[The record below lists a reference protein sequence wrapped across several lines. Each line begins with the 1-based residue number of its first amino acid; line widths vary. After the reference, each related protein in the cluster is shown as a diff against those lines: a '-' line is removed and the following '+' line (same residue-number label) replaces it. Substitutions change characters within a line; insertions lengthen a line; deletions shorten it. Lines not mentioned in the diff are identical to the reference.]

1 MLTTFQLWVISE
13 SAPRLP
19 FQLEDAQ
26 RPETEEESAIV
37 EDEGSSEADTA
48 SLSTAPDGGKKSVRV
63 NLYTRLNNRVI
74 DLRTVTSHAIFRIQ
88 SGACTLFREFL
99 LSKDFVEIHTP
110 KLLAAA
116 SEGGANVF
124 KVSYFDRS
132 AYLAQSPQLYK
143 QMLVTSDFERV
154 FEIAPVFRAE
164 NSFTHRHLTEF
175 VGLDLE
181 MAFEEHYHE
190 VLELI
195 EEMFIF
201 IFKGFQERF
210 SKEIE
215 AVRYANYRIFKYSDA
230 FRRQFPFVK
239 PFQLPAD
246 GRVVRLTYSEGI
258 SMLRAA
264 GEAIDDYA
272 DMT

>member
-1 MLTTFQLWVISE
+1 MHRYYLTELAKTQLWVISQ

-26 RPETEEESAIV
+26 RPETLEESAAI
-37 EDEGSSEADTA
+37 EDEPQESNESMTE
-48 SLSTAPDGGKKSVRV
+48 GGKKIVRV
-63 NLYTRLNNRVI
+63 GLATRLNNRVI
-74 DLRTVTSHAIFRIQ
+74 DLRTVTSQAIFRIQ
-88 SGACTLFREFL
+88 SGACALFREFL

-124 KVSYFDRS
+124 KVTYFDRS

-143 QMLVTSDFERV
+143 QMLITSDFERV

-195 EEMFIF
+195 EEMFMF
-201 IFKGFQERF
+201 IFKGFRERY
-210 SKEIE
+210 SKEVE
-215 AVRYANYRIFKYSDA
+215 AVRY
-230 FRRQFPFVK
+230 
-239 PFQLPAD
+239 
-246 GRVVRLTYSEGI
+246 
-258 SMLRAA
+258 
-264 GEAIDDYA
+264 
-272 DMT
+272 

>member
-1 MLTTFQLWVISE
+1 M
-13 SAPRLP
+13 P
-19 FQLEDAQ
+19 FQIEDAQ
-26 RPETEEESAIV
+26 RPETEEESSIV
-37 EDEGSSEADTA
+37 EEEETTETEVSSDN
-48 SLSTAPDGGKKSVRV
+48 APELEKKKIVRV
-63 NLYTRLNNRVI
+63 TLPTRLNNRVI
-74 DLRTVTSHAIFRIQ
+74 DLRTTTSHAIFRIQ
-88 SGACTLFREFL
+88 SGACELFREFL
-99 LSKDFVEIHTP
+99 LSKDFIEIHTP

-124 KVSYFDRS
+124 KVTYFDRS

-181 MAFEEHYHE
+181 MTFEEHYHE

-195 EEMFIF
+195 EEMFMY
-201 IFKGFQERF
+201 IFKGFKERY

-215 AVRYANYRIFKYSDA
+215 TVRYLLSHNY
-230 FRRQFPFVK
+230 
-239 PFQLPAD
+239 
-246 GRVVRLTYSEGI
+246 LTYFCLG
-258 SMLRAA
+258 LNFLL
-264 GEAIDDYA
+264 
-272 DMT
+272 

>member
-1 MLTTFQLWVISE
+1 
-13 SAPRLP
+13 LP
-19 FQLEDAQ
+19 FQIEDAQ
-26 RPETEEESAIV
+26 RPETEEESGIV
-37 EDEGSSEADTA
+37 EEEETTETEAGSS
-48 SLSTAPDGGKKSVRV
+48 STPESEKKKIVRV
-63 NLYTRLNNRVI
+63 TLPTRLNNRVI
-74 DLRTVTSHAIFRIQ
+74 DLRTTTSQAIFRIQ
-88 SGACTLFREFL
+88 SGACALFREFL

-124 KVSYFDRS
+124 KVTYFDRS

-181 MAFEEHYHE
+181 MTFEEHYHE

-195 EEMFIF
+195 EEMFMY
-201 IFKGFQERF
+201 IFKGFKERY

-215 AVRYANYRIFKYSDA
+215 TVR
-230 FRRQFPFVK
+230 
-239 PFQLPAD
+239 
-246 GRVVRLTYSEGI
+246 
-258 SMLRAA
+258 
-264 GEAIDDYA
+264 
-272 DMT
+272 

>member
-1 MLTTFQLWVISE
+1 M
-13 SAPRLP
+13 P
-19 FQLEDAQ
+19 FQIEDAQ
-26 RPETEEESAIV
+26 RPETEEESSIV
-37 EDEGSSEADTA
+37 EDEEATETDAGSTSAPESE
-48 SLSTAPDGGKKSVRV
+48 KKKIVRV
-63 NLYTRLNNRVI
+63 TLPTRLNNRVI
-74 DLRTVTSHAIFRIQ
+74 DLRTTTSQAIFRIQ
-88 SGACTLFREFL
+88 SGACALFREFL

-124 KVSYFDRS
+124 KVTYFDRS

-181 MAFEEHYHE
+181 TTFEEHYHE

-195 EEMFIF
+195 EEMFMY
-201 IFKGFQERF
+201 IFKGFKERY

-215 AVRYANYRIFKYSDA
+215 TVR
-230 FRRQFPFVK
+230 
-239 PFQLPAD
+239 
-246 GRVVRLTYSEGI
+246 
-258 SMLRAA
+258 
-264 GEAIDDYA
+264 
-272 DMT
+272 

>member
-1 MLTTFQLWVISE
+1 M
-13 SAPRLP
+13 P
-19 FQLEDAQ
+19 FQIEDAQ
-26 RPETEEESAIV
+26 RPETEEESSIV
-37 EDEGSSEADTA
+37 EEEETTETEVSSDN
-48 SLSTAPDGGKKSVRV
+48 APELEKKKIVRV
-63 NLYTRLNNRVI
+63 TLPTRLNNRVI
-74 DLRTVTSHAIFRIQ
+74 DLRTTTSHAIFRIQ
-88 SGACTLFREFL
+88 SGACGLFREFL

-124 KVSYFDRS
+124 KVTYFDRS

-181 MAFEEHYHE
+181 MTFEEHYHE

-195 EEMFIF
+195 EEMFMY
-201 IFKGFQERF
+201 IFKGFKERY

-215 AVRYANYRIFKYSDA
+215 TVRYLLSYNY
-230 FRRQFPFVK
+230 
-239 PFQLPAD
+239 
-246 GRVVRLTYSEGI
+246 LTYFCLGLNFLS
-258 SMLRAA
+258 
-264 GEAIDDYA
+264 
-272 DMT
+272 

>member
-1 MLTTFQLWVISE
+1 M
-13 SAPRLP
+13 P
-19 FQLEDAQ
+19 FQIEDAQ
-26 RPETEEESAIV
+26 RPETEEESGIV
-37 EDEGSSEADTA
+37 EEEETTETEAGSS
-48 SLSTAPDGGKKSVRV
+48 STPESEKKKIVRV
-63 NLYTRLNNRVI
+63 TLPTRLNNRVI
-74 DLRTVTSHAIFRIQ
+74 DLRTTTSQAIFRIQ
-88 SGACTLFREFL
+88 SGACALFREFL

-124 KVSYFDRS
+124 KVTYFDRS

-181 MAFEEHYHE
+181 MTFEEHYHE

-195 EEMFIF
+195 EEMFMY
-201 IFKGFQERF
+201 IFKGFKERY

-215 AVRYANYRIFKYSDA
+215 TVR
-230 FRRQFPFVK
+230 
-239 PFQLPAD
+239 
-246 GRVVRLTYSEGI
+246 
-258 SMLRAA
+258 
-264 GEAIDDYA
+264 
-272 DMT
+272 

>member
-1 MLTTFQLWVISE
+1 MI
-13 SAPRLP
+13 
-19 FQLEDAQ
+19 
-26 RPETEEESAIV
+26 
-37 EDEGSSEADTA
+37 
-48 SLSTAPDGGKKSVRV
+48 RV
-63 NLYTRLNNRVI
+63 NLHTRLNNRVI

-88 SGACTLFREFL
+88 SGACALFREFL
-99 LSKDFVEIHTP
+99 LSKDFIEIHTP

-124 KVSYFDRS
+124 KVSYFERS

-201 IFKGFQERF
+201 IFKGFRERYP
-210 SKEIE
+210 KEIE
-215 AVRYANYRIFKYSDA
+215 AVRYASHYDHSHTLSSGNNS
-230 FRRQFPFVK
+230 P
-239 PFQLPAD
+239 L
-246 GRVVRLTYSEGI
+246 
-258 SMLRAA
+258 
-264 GEAIDDYA
+264 
-272 DMT
+272 

>member
-1 MLTTFQLWVISE
+1 
-13 SAPRLP
+13 LP
-19 FQLEDAQ
+19 FQIEDAQ
-26 RPETEEESAIV
+26 RPETEEESSIV
-37 EDEGSSEADTA
+37 EEEETTETEAGSISTPESE
-48 SLSTAPDGGKKSVRV
+48 KKKIVRV
-63 NLYTRLNNRVI
+63 TLPTRLNNRVI
-74 DLRTVTSHAIFRIQ
+74 DLRTTTSQAIFRIQ
-88 SGACTLFREFL
+88 SGACALFREFL

-124 KVSYFDRS
+124 KVTYFDRS

-181 MAFEEHYHE
+181 MTFEEHYHE

-195 EEMFIF
+195 EEMFMY
-201 IFKGFQERF
+201 IFKGFKERY

-215 AVRYANYRIFKYSDA
+215 TVR
-230 FRRQFPFVK
+230 
-239 PFQLPAD
+239 
-246 GRVVRLTYSEGI
+246 
-258 SMLRAA
+258 
-264 GEAIDDYA
+264 
-272 DMT
+272 

>member
-1 MLTTFQLWVISE
+1 MISE
-13 SAPRLP
+13 STPRLP

-26 RPETEEESAIV
+26 RPETEAESAVV
-37 EDEGSSEADTA
+37 EDEETTEAEGN
-48 SLSTAPDGGKKSVRV
+48 SGTAPEGKKVVRV
-63 NLYTRLNNRVI
+63 NLHTRLNNRVI

-88 SGACTLFREFL
+88 SGACALFREFL
-99 LSKDFVEIHTP
+99 SSKNFVEIHTP

-124 KVSYFDRS
+124 KVTYFDRS

-143 QMLVTSDFERV
+143 QMLITSDFERV

-195 EEMFIF
+195 EEMFMY
-201 IFKGFQERF
+201 IFKGFRERYA
-210 SKEIE
+210 KEVE
-215 AVRYANYRIFKYSDA
+215 AVRYASCMINHLIIH
-230 FRRQFPFVK
+230 RQE
-239 PFQLPAD
+239 AI
-246 GRVVRLTYSEGI
+246 RLRQT
-258 SMLRAA
+258 LRAP
-264 GEAIDDYA
+264 
-272 DMT
+272 

>member
-1 MLTTFQLWVISE
+1 
-13 SAPRLP
+13 LP
-19 FQLEDAQ
+19 FQIEDAQ
-26 RPETEEESAIV
+26 RPETEEESGFV
-37 EDEGSSEADTA
+37 EEAETTETEASSI
-48 SLSTAPDGGKKSVRV
+48 TAPESEKKKAVRV
-63 NLYTRLNNRVI
+63 SLPIRLKHRVI
-74 DLRTVTSHAIFRIQ
+74 DLRTTTSQAIFRIQ
-88 SGACTLFREFL
+88 SGACALFREFL

-124 KVSYFDRS
+124 KVAYFDRS

-181 MAFEEHYHE
+181 MTFEEHYHE

-195 EEMFIF
+195 EEMFMY
-201 IFKGFQERF
+201 IFKGFKERY

-215 AVRYANYRIFKYSDA
+215 TVR
-230 FRRQFPFVK
+230 
-239 PFQLPAD
+239 
-246 GRVVRLTYSEGI
+246 
-258 SMLRAA
+258 
-264 GEAIDDYA
+264 
-272 DMT
+272 

>member
-1 MLTTFQLWVISE
+1 M
-13 SAPRLP
+13 P
-19 FQLEDAQ
+19 FQIEDAQ
-26 RPETEEESAIV
+26 RPETEEESGFV
-37 EDEGSSEADTA
+37 EEAETTETEASSI
-48 SLSTAPDGGKKSVRV
+48 TAPESEKKKAVRV
-63 NLYTRLNNRVI
+63 SLPIRLKHRVI
-74 DLRTVTSHAIFRIQ
+74 DLRTTTSQAIFRIQ
-88 SGACTLFREFL
+88 SGACALFREFL

-124 KVSYFDRS
+124 KVAYFDRS

-181 MAFEEHYHE
+181 MTFEEHYHE

-195 EEMFIF
+195 EEMFMY
-201 IFKGFQERF
+201 IFKGFKERY

-215 AVRYANYRIFKYSDA
+215 TVR
-230 FRRQFPFVK
+230 
-239 PFQLPAD
+239 
-246 GRVVRLTYSEGI
+246 
-258 SMLRAA
+258 
-264 GEAIDDYA
+264 
-272 DMT
+272 

>member
-1 MLTTFQLWVISE
+1 MAYIQLWVISQ

-19 FQLEDAQ
+19 FQVTDAQ
-26 RPETEEESAIV
+26 RPETEEEATV
-37 EDEGSSEADTA
+37 EGEGFSVDGESVTSE
-48 SLSTAPDGGKKSVRV
+48 KKIIKV
-63 NLYTRLNNRVI
+63 NLHTRLKNRVI
-74 DLRTVTSHAIFRIQ
+74 DLRTLTSHAIFRIQ
-88 SGACTLFREFL
+88 SGACELFREFL
-99 LSKDFVEIHTP
+99 LARGFVEIHTP

-124 KVSYFDRS
+124 RVSYFDRS

-143 QMLVTSDFERV
+143 QMLITSDFERV

-195 EEMFIF
+195 EEMFVYIF
-201 IFKGFQERF
+201 NGFEERF
-210 SKEIE
+210 KKEIE
-215 AVRYANYRIFKYSDA
+215 TVRYLI
-230 FRRQFPFVK
+230 
-239 PFQLPAD
+239 
-246 GRVVRLTYSEGI
+246 
-258 SMLRAA
+258 
-264 GEAIDDYA
+264 
-272 DMT
+272 

>member
-1 MLTTFQLWVISE
+1 M
-13 SAPRLP
+13 P

-26 RPETEEESAIV
+26 RPETEEESSRV
-37 EDEGSSEADTA
+37 EEQEHTDTDSVA
-48 SLSTAPDGGKKSVRV
+48 PSLESGKKIVRV
-63 NLYTRLNNRVI
+63 ALPTRLNNRVI
-74 DLRTVTSHAIFRIQ
+74 DLRTTTSHAIFRIQ
-88 SGACTLFREFL
+88 SGACSLFREFL
-99 LSKDFVEIHTP
+99 LSKNFVEIHTP

-124 KVSYFDRS
+124 KVTYFDRS

-143 QMLVTSDFERV
+143 QMLITSDFERV

-195 EEMFIF
+195 EEMFMF
-201 IFKGFQERF
+201 IFRGFETRY

-215 AVRYANYRIFKYSDA
+215 TVRYVYAVRK
-230 FRRQFPFVK
+230 
-239 PFQLPAD
+239 
-246 GRVVRLTYSEGI
+246 
-258 SMLRAA
+258 
-264 GEAIDDYA
+264 
-272 DMT
+272 

>member
-1 MLTTFQLWVISE
+1 
-13 SAPRLP
+13 LP

-26 RPETEEESAIV
+26 RPETEEESAVV
-37 EDEGSSEADTA
+37 EDDETTEAD
-48 SLSTAPDGGKKSVRV
+48 STATEGGKKVVRV
-63 NLYTRLNNRVI
+63 NLHTRLNNRVI

-88 SGACTLFREFL
+88 SGACLLFREFL
-99 LSKDFVEIHTP
+99 LSRDFVEIHTP

-124 KVSYFDRS
+124 KVTYFDRS

-143 QMLVTSDFERV
+143 QMLITSDFERV

-195 EEMFIF
+195 EEMFMF
-201 IFKGFQERF
+201 IFKGFRERY
-210 SKEIE
+210 SKEVE
-215 AVRYANYRIFKYSDA
+215 AVRYISANCYAY
-230 FRRQFPFVK
+230 FP
-239 PFQLPAD
+239 
-246 GRVVRLTYSEGI
+246 
-258 SMLRAA
+258 
-264 GEAIDDYA
+264 
-272 DMT
+272 

>member
-1 MLTTFQLWVISE
+1 
-13 SAPRLP
+13 LP
-19 FQLEDAQ
+19 FQIEDAQ
-26 RPETEEESAIV
+26 RPETEAESGIV
-37 EDEGSSEADTA
+37 EEAETTETEASSI
-48 SLSTAPDGGKKSVRV
+48 TAPESEKKKIVRV
-63 NLYTRLNNRVI
+63 SLPTRLNNRVI
-74 DLRTVTSHAIFRIQ
+74 DLRTTTSHAIFRIQ
-88 SGACTLFREFL
+88 SGACGLFREFL
-99 LSKDFVEIHTP
+99 LSKDFIEIHTP

-124 KVSYFDRS
+124 KVTYFDRS

-181 MAFEEHYHE
+181 MTFEEHYHE

-195 EEMFIF
+195 EEMFMY
-201 IFKGFQERF
+201 IFKGFKERY

-215 AVRYANYRIFKYSDA
+215 TVRYG
-230 FRRQFPFVK
+230 FPHVSY
-239 PFQLPAD
+239 LNLA
-246 GRVVRLTYSEGI
+246 
-258 SMLRAA
+258 
-264 GEAIDDYA
+264 
-272 DMT
+272 

>member
-1 MLTTFQLWVISE
+1 MISE

-19 FQLEDAQ
+19 FQIEDAQ
-26 RPETEEESAIV
+26 RPETEEESNIV
-37 EDEGSSEADTA
+37 EDEETTETEVSSAN
-48 SLSTAPDGGKKSVRV
+48 APESEKKKIVRV
-63 NLYTRLNNRVI
+63 TLPTRLNNRVI
-74 DLRTVTSHAIFRIQ
+74 DLRTTTSQAIFRIQ
-88 SGACTLFREFL
+88 SGACALFREFL

-124 KVSYFDRS
+124 KVTYFDRS

-201 IFKGFQERF
+201 IFKGFKDRY

-215 AVRYANYRIFKYSDA
+215 TVRYCIQSLLSSYLVLGPNFLSLNHSN
-230 FRRQFPFVK
+230 
-239 PFQLPAD
+239 FQKMDTLSA
-246 GRVVRLTYSEGI
+246 
-258 SMLRAA
+258 
-264 GEAIDDYA
+264 
-272 DMT
+272 

>member
-1 MLTTFQLWVISE
+1 M
-13 SAPRLP
+13 
-19 FQLEDAQ
+19 
-26 RPETEEESAIV
+26 
-37 EDEGSSEADTA
+37 
-48 SLSTAPDGGKKSVRV
+48 
-63 NLYTRLNNRVI
+63 
-74 DLRTVTSHAIFRIQ
+74 RTVTSHAIFRIQ
-88 SGACTLFREFL
+88 SGACELFREFL

-143 QMLVTSDFERV
+143 QMLITSDFERV

-195 EEMFIF
+195 EEMFMYIF
-201 IFKGFQERF
+201 RGFEKRYSQ
-210 SKEIE
+210 EIE
-215 AVRYANYRIFKYSDA
+215 AVRYDSIRDPLTTSIGNNFLLFSHLPYRKM
-230 FRRQFPFVK
+230 VK
-239 PFQLPAD
+239 SF
-246 GRVVRLTYSEGI
+246 G
-258 SMLRAA
+258 
-264 GEAIDDYA
+264 
-272 DMT
+272 

>member
-1 MLTTFQLWVISE
+1 
-13 SAPRLP
+13 LP
-19 FQLEDAQ
+19 FQIEDAQ
-26 RPETEEESAIV
+26 RPETEEESSIV
-37 EDEGSSEADTA
+37 EEEETTETEASSI
-48 SLSTAPDGGKKSVRV
+48 TAPESEKKKIVRV
-63 NLYTRLNNRVI
+63 NLPTRLNNRVI
-74 DLRTVTSHAIFRIQ
+74 DLRTTTSQAIFRIQ
-88 SGACTLFREFL
+88 SGACGLFREFL

-124 KVSYFDRS
+124 KVTYFDRS

-143 QMLVTSDFERV
+143 QMLVTADFERV

-181 MAFEEHYHE
+181 MTFEEHYHE

-195 EEMFIF
+195 EEMFMF
-201 IFKGFQERF
+201 IFKGFKERY

-215 AVRYANYRIFKYSDA
+215 TVR
-230 FRRQFPFVK
+230 
-239 PFQLPAD
+239 
-246 GRVVRLTYSEGI
+246 
-258 SMLRAA
+258 
-264 GEAIDDYA
+264 
-272 DMT
+272 

>member
-1 MLTTFQLWVISE
+1 M
-13 SAPRLP
+13 
-19 FQLEDAQ
+19 QLEDAQ
-26 RPETEEESAIV
+26 RPETEEEV
-37 EDEGSSEADTA
+37 FTTEDEENAQTEAA
-48 SLSTAPDGGKKSVRV
+48 SLILGEEGKKVARV
-63 NLYTRLNNRVI
+63 GMYTRLNNRVI

-88 SGACTLFREFL
+88 SGACELFREFL

-110 KLLAAA
+110 KLLGAA

-124 KVSYFDRS
+124 EVTYFDRK

-143 QMLVTSDFERV
+143 QMLITSDFDRV

-195 EEMFIF
+195 EEMFMF
-201 IFKGFQERF
+201 IFKGFEERF
-210 SKEIE
+210 AREIE
-215 AVRYANYRIFKYSDA
+215 TVRY
-230 FRRQFPFVK
+230 
-239 PFQLPAD
+239 LH
-246 GRVVRLTYSEGI
+246 
-258 SMLRAA
+258 SMFMPNILQTTLSLCQTIRASSRS
-264 GEAIDDYA
+264 
-272 DMT
+272 